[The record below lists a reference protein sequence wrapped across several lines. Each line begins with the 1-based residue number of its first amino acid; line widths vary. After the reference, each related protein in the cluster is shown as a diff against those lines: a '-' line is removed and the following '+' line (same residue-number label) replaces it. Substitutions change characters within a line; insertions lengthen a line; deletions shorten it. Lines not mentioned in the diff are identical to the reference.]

1 MQHDTAET
9 RKSASTALPRLI
21 CGFNLPERMCSS
33 MLDLQLLNS
42 VNEIAIAAGR
52 EILDVYNS
60 AQAIEVSTKS
70 DDSPLTD
77 ADRRAHLLIVDRLS
91 SLTPDIPLL
100 SEESD
105 AIDYGLRKAWQRYWL
120 IDPLDG
126 TKEFINRN
134 GEFTVNIALIENG
147 QSVAGVVHVPVTGV
161 SYFGGTRIGAWKQD
175 TNQSGSE
182 AKPISSRP
190 MQDHSDVRI
199 VASRRHLGE
208 QLEALVGKIEN
219 HFGKATLLS
228 MGSSLKMCLLA
239 EGSADIYPR
248 MAPTCEW
255 DTAAAHG
262 ILCAAGGEIVDL
274 QFRPLRYN
282 SKPELLNPFFIA
294 LADRAYPWQ
303 QLLDKQ

>member
-1 MQHDTAET
+1 
-9 RKSASTALPRLI
+9 
-21 CGFNLPERMCSS
+21 
-33 MLDLQLLNS
+33 MLDLQLLNA
-42 VNEIAIAAGR
+42 VNEIAIAAGS

-60 AQAIEVSTKS
+60 GQAVAVSKKQ

-105 AIDYGLRKAWQRYWL
+105 AIDYELRKSWQRYWL
-120 IDPLDG
+120 VDPLDG

-147 QSVAGVVHVPVTGV
+147 QSVAGVVYVPVSGI
-161 SYFGGTRIGAWKQD
+161 SYFGGIGIGAWKQD
-175 TNQSGSE
+175 ANQQDSKAQS
-182 AKPISSRP
+182 IVSRP
-190 MQDHSDVRI
+190 MRESFGVRI

-208 QLEALVGKIEN
+208 QLNALVGKIEN

-262 ILCAAGGEIVDL
+262 ILSAAGGEIVDL

-294 LADRAYPWQ
+294 LADRTYPWQ

>member
-1 MQHDTAET
+1 
-9 RKSASTALPRLI
+9 
-21 CGFNLPERMCSS
+21 
-33 MLDLQLLNS
+33 MLDLQLLNA
-42 VNEIAIAAGR
+42 VNEIAIAAGS

-60 AQAIEVSTKS
+60 EQAIEVSTKQ

-91 SLTPDIPLL
+91 SLTPNIPLL
-100 SEESD
+100 SEESN
-105 AIDYGLRKAWQRYWL
+105 AIDYSLRKSWQRYWL

-147 QSVAGVVHVPVTGV
+147 QSVAGVVHVPVTGI
-161 SYFGGTRIGAWKQD
+161 SYFGGIGIGAWKQNI
-175 TNQSGSE
+175 NQLDNEVQLIVSQAMQENSG
-182 AKPISSRP
+182 
-190 MQDHSDVRI
+190 VRI

-208 QLEALVGKIEN
+208 QLDALVEKIEN

-248 MAPTCEW
+248 MAPTSEW

-262 ILCAAGGEIVDL
+262 IVCAAGGEIVDL

-294 LADRAYPWQ
+294 LADRAYPWK

>member
-1 MQHDTAET
+1 
-9 RKSASTALPRLI
+9 
-21 CGFNLPERMCSS
+21 
-33 MLDLQLLNS
+33 MLDLQLLHA

-60 AQAIEVSTKS
+60 DQAIEVSTKQ

-105 AIDYGLRKAWQRYWL
+105 AIDYSVRKSWQRYWL

-126 TKEFINRN
+126 TKEFISRN

-147 QSVAGVVHVPVTGV
+147 QSVAGVVHVPVTGI
-161 SYFGGTRIGAWKQD
+161 SYFGGIGIGAWKQD
-175 TNQSGSE
+175 TNRADSE
-182 AKPISSRP
+182 TQAIVCRP
-190 MQDHSDVRI
+190 VQENSVVRI

-208 QLEALVGKIEN
+208 QLDALIGKIES
-219 HFGKATLLS
+219 HFGRATLLS

-248 MAPTCEW
+248 MAPTSEW

-262 ILCAAGGEIVDL
+262 VLSAAGGEILDF
-274 QFRPLRYN
+274 QFQPLRYN
-282 SKPELLNPFFIA
+282 SKSELLNPYFIA
-294 LADRAYPWQ
+294 LADPLYPWQ
-303 QLLDKQ
+303 GLLDKQ